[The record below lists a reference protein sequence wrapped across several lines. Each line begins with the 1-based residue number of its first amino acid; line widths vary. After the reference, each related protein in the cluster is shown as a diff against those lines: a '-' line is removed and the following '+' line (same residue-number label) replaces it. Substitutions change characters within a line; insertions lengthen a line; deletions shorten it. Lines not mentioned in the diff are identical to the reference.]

1 MEAKYVAQQRFSSVF
16 SLVTQSVLI
25 ASDFLICLSL
35 ARFCVCIGESSMNSS
50 SKIVFRLA
58 TLSEHDRVL
67 QFLRQHFF
75 NEEPINNAYPIKD
88 ESMEEEFILSLLT
101 ADEPRGG
108 GIILAIDSN
117 DDKKRCDRIVGLL
130 AYGRIT
136 RSYAKESWDESETT
150 TNLKWK
156 DILKFMSYIE
166 SKSNV
171 CERFDVDEAL
181 HIHSTAVDSECRGR
195 AIGKLLFA
203 ECFRIARDQNF
214 RLVSAECT
222 SVYSVR
228 IAESLGMRHV
238 STVTYDEYNRRIGYE
253 MFTPIAPHYEIKSFV
268 KQV

>member
-1 MEAKYVAQQRFSSVF
+1 
-16 SLVTQSVLI
+16 
-25 ASDFLICLSL
+25 
-35 ARFCVCIGESSMNSS
+35 MNSS
-50 SKIVFRLA
+50 RNGNNEIVFRLA
-58 TLSEHDRVL
+58 TVSEHDKVL

-75 NEEPINNAYPIKD
+75 TEEPINNAYPIKD
-88 ESMEEEFILSLLT
+88 ESMEEKFILSLLA
-101 ADEPRGG
+101 ADEPEGD
-108 GIILAIDSN
+108 IILAIDSSSTLNSSNN
-117 DDKKRCDRIVGLL
+117 DVHLDNNDKIVGML
-130 AYGRIT
+130 AFGKIT
-136 RSYAKESWDESETT
+136 RTYSQESLDESETT

-181 HIHSTAVDSECRGR
+181 HIHSTAVDKEYRGR

-203 ECFRIARDQNF
+203 ECFRIAKERHF

-238 STVTYDEYNRRIGYE
+238 STVTYDEYNEKIGFK
-253 MFTPIAPHYEIKSFV
+253 MFNPIAPHYEIKSFV
-268 KQV
+268 KQL